1 MQNHNLLKKQ
11 IFSWSDHIPCLLS
24 LSTKLHMRT
33 HPHCIALR
41 KNTAIS
47 PDFLVWKFC
56 GKAQFP
62 HSFGRFALNYEETV
76 PFRKISTPENQVKLW
91 YFSQRVSV
99 AFHTTYPQWRFWSI
113 LPSFFLIHPLL
124 NFKPLCRQQKVYFF
138 SKPTEAT
145 EALLKFKNN
154 LAINVRYKK

>member
-11 IFSWSDHIPCLLS
+11 IFNWSDHIPCLLS
-24 LSTKLHMRT
+24 LSTKLYMRT

-62 HSFGRFALNYEETV
+62 HSFGRFALNYEETAF
-76 PFRKISTPENQVKLW
+76 PQNFYTRKSGEIMVSFAAGVSRISYNLPAMKILVDFTLLFSNSPAFKL
-91 YFSQRVSV
+91 
-99 AFHTTYPQWRFWSI
+99 
-113 LPSFFLIHPLL
+113 
-124 NFKPLCRQQKVYFF
+124 
-138 SKPTEAT
+138 
-145 EALLKFKNN
+145 
-154 LAINVRYKK
+154 